1 MTVNATNGLSRDLY
15 WQDDNKVPERNNGA
29 LTQADF
35 FALLTQ
41 QLAFQD
47 PTKPVENDQMIAQM
61 TNFTMAD
68 GISSLNTNFKSFA
81 ESMSSNQALQASS
94 LVGRSVLVP
103 SSEMV
108 FTGQDLSRGIIDFEQ
123 RATNVRVRI
132 EKPNGEL
139 VQTITIPEV
148 AAGKFDF
155 VWDGTNSK
163 DEDMPPGVYKIK
175 VDAKMGGENQSVP
188 VMVYAPV
195 SSVSLGQAGKGITL
209 NLVGLGAFKLA
220 DVREISYA

>member
-1 MTVNATNGLSRDLY
+1 MTINATNGLSRDLY
-15 WQDDNKVPERNNGA
+15 WQDDNKVPDRNNGA

-163 DEDMPPGVYKIK
+163 DQDMPPGVYKIK
-175 VDAKMGGENQSVP
+175 VDANMGGENQSVP

-195 SSVSLGQAGKGITL
+195 SSVSLGQSGKGITL

-220 DVREISYA
+220 DVREISYG